1 MNSFKS
7 CHYIDHKPHI
17 TRKSRRVSKQRVSK
31 EHEILIPNP
40 FRHPDQEN
48 YLPSDLQSQ
57 VQQPEYI
64 SPHQIQAIQ
73 FTSAVGARRS
83 SVFARH
89 LQAMQNAAKKQ
100 EEMYHFFMDLKPS
113 KQEGS

>member
-7 CHYIDHKPHI
+7 CHYIEDKPRI
-17 TRKSRRVSKQRVSK
+17 TRKSRRVSKTRVPN
-31 EHEILIPNP
+31 EHEILVANP

-48 YLPSDLQSQ
+48 YLPSDLQYQ
-57 VQQPEYI
+57 VQQPDFI
-64 SPHQIQAIQ
+64 SPNQIQAIQ

-83 SVFARH
+83 SVFTRH

-100 EEMYHFFMDLKPS
+100 EEMYHFFMDIKPS